1 MKKQRIITRYE
12 NRKLYDTAESRFIT
26 LKMIGDLIRQGE
38 TVKIVEKG
46 TGNDITSNTL
56 TQIILDEDRKG
67 KAFIPVKILHDV
79 IRWGNDVL
87 DTGVDQ
93 VMHTFD
99 DVVENS
105 IRRLLPVAGT
115 RELENLRSQIN
126 LLEKKIEDLL
136 TKQNIDQS
144 GEKK

>member
-26 LKMIGDLIRQGE
+26 LKRIGDLIRQGE
-38 TVKIVEKG
+38 TVKIVEKSSG
-46 TGNDITSNTL
+46 TDITSNTL
-56 TQIILDEDRKG
+56 TQIILEEDRKG

-93 VMHTFD
+93 VLHSFD

-105 IRRLLPVAGT
+105 IRRLLPVPGAK
-115 RELENLRSQIN
+115 ELDKLRSQIE
-126 LLEKKIEDLL
+126 LLEKKIEDLVI
-136 TKQNIDQS
+136 KQNTD
-144 GEKK
+144 

>member
-26 LKMIGDLIRQGE
+26 LKRIGDLIRQGE
-38 TVKIVEKG
+38 TVKIVEKSSG
-46 TGNDITSNTL
+46 SDITSNTL
-56 TQIILDEDRKG
+56 TQIILEEDRKG

-93 VMHTFD
+93 VLHSFD

-105 IRRLLPVAGT
+105 IRRLIPVPGAK
-115 RELENLRSQIN
+115 ELEKLRSQIN
-126 LLEKKIEDLL
+126 LLEKKIEDLVI
-136 TKQNIDQS
+136 KQNTD
-144 GEKK
+144 

>member
-1 MKKQRIITRYE
+1 MKKLRVIKRYE
-12 NRKLYDTAESRFIT
+12 NRKMYDTEESRFIT
-26 LKMIGDLIRQGE
+26 LKRIRDLIRQGE

-56 TQIILDEDRKG
+56 TQIILEEDRKG

-93 VMHTFD
+93 VLHSFD
-99 DVVENS
+99 DIVENS
-105 IRRLLPVAGT
+105 IKRLLPVAGAK
-115 RELENLRSQIN
+115 EIENLRTQIE
-126 LLEKKIEDLL
+126 LLEKKIEKLAI
-136 TKQNIDQS
+136 KQNT
-144 GEKK
+144 E

>member
-1 MKKQRIITRYE
+1 MKKLRVIKRYE
-12 NRKLYDTAESRFIT
+12 NRKMYDTEESRFIT
-26 LKMIGDLIRQGE
+26 LKRIRDLIRQGE

-56 TQIILDEDRKG
+56 TQIILEEDRKG

-93 VMHTFD
+93 VMHSFD
-99 DVVENS
+99 EIVENS
-105 IRRLLPVAGT
+105 IKRLLPVAGT
-115 RELENLRSQIN
+115 KEIEKLRSQIE
-126 LLEKKIEDLL
+126 LLEKKIEKLS
-136 TKQNIDQS
+136 TKQIT
-144 GEKK
+144 E

>member
-26 LKMIGDLIRQGE
+26 LKRIGDLIRQGE
-38 TVKIVEKG
+38 TVKIVEKSSG
-46 TGNDITSNTL
+46 TDITSNTL
-56 TQIILDEDRKG
+56 TQIILEEDRKG

-93 VMHTFD
+93 VLHSFD

-105 IRRLLPVAGT
+105 IRRLLPVPGAK
-115 RELENLRSQIN
+115 ELEKLRSQIE
-126 LLEKKIEDLL
+126 LLEKKIEDLVI
-136 TKQNIDQS
+136 KQNTD
-144 GEKK
+144 